1 MATAPEKATGPGG
14 GSPAADFT
22 VRPGRPSDAHS
33 FLDMWREV
41 VAEGWFVRTDTVSRS
56 ERYYRRRFFRQTW
69 TPDQV
74 SLVAVSR
81 GRVIGHLTAA
91 REEGLATRHV
101 ATLGMAVASDWRGRG
116 VGSALMSEA
125 IRWGRAV
132 GVEKLALSVY
142 PGNEAALALYRKYGF
157 SEEGRLTGHS
167 KKAVGYLDEFVMGLW
182 LVERP

>member
-1 MATAPEKATGPGG
+1 MATAPETAPVPGR

-22 VRPGRPSDAHS
+22 VRPGQPSDARS

-41 VAEGWFVRTDTVSRS
+41 VAEGWFVRTDSVSRS
-56 ERYYRRRFFRQTW
+56 ERHYRRRFFRRTW
-69 TPDQV
+69 TPDHV
-74 SLVAVSR
+74 SLVAVSG
-81 GRVIGHLTAA
+81 GRVVGHLTAA
-91 REEGLATRHV
+91 REEGMATRHV

-116 VGSALMSEA
+116 VGSALMAEA

-157 SEEGRLTGHS
+157 REEGRLTGHS
-167 KKAVGYLDEFVMGLW
+167 KKAVGYLDEIVMGLW
-182 LVERP
+182 LVERS

>member
-1 MATAPEKATGPGG
+1 MATAPETAPRPGPE
-14 GSPAADFT
+14 SSAAGFI
-22 VRPGRPSDAHS
+22 VRPAQASDTRS

-41 VAEGWFVRTDTVSRS
+41 VAEGWFVRTDTVRRS
-56 ERYYRRRFFRQTW
+56 QRFYRRRFFRRTW

-74 SLVAVSR
+74 SLVAVA
-81 GRVIGHLTAA
+81 GERVIGHLAAA
-91 REEGLATRHV
+91 REEGPATRHV

-116 VGSALMSEA
+116 VGSALMGEA

-157 SEEGRLTGHS
+157 REEGRLTGHS
-167 KKAVGYLDEFVMGLW
+167 KKAVGYLDEIVMGLW